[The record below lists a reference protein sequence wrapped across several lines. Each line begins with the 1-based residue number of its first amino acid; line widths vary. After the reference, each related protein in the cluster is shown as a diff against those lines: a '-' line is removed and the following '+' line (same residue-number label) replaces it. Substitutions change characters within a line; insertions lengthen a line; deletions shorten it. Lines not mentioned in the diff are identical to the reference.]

1 MDKEKKSKRAGI
13 SWLGIVLYMILGG
26 LAAILNMRL
35 IFKYMH
41 LPVWARMLLFF
52 LLLLLVSLLTG
63 LAIGIVANL
72 IPALHMDKIM
82 IGDIMLMIPGLAMTN
97 ALRNMLVGNTI
108 SGTMR
113 LAESLIWAAS
123 LAGGFMVALAVVEKS
138 F

>member
-1 MDKEKKSKRAGI
+1 MAS
-13 SWLGIVLYMILGG
+13 
-26 LAAILNMRL
+26 N
-35 IFKYMH
+35 
-41 LPVWARMLLFF
+41 
-52 LLLLLVSLLTG
+52 LLVSLLTG

-72 IPALHMDKIM
+72 IPELHMDKIM

-123 LAGGFMVALAVVEKS
+123 LAGGFMVALAVVEKI